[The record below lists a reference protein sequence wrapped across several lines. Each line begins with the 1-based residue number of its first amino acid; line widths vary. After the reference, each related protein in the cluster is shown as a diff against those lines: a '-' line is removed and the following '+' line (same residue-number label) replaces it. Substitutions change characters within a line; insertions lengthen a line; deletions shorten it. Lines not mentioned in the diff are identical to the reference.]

1 MEVEEKSQRGEDC
14 KKTKDLESANII
26 QDLRNMKS
34 TGLTDENLKGF
45 VGGIL
50 KDLTERDKNIEKK
63 TISKDEGLGLLEQ
76 NYNTMR
82 SYMLEDGKGDTKTGE
97 QDMNYAEEIHQ
108 TNVLSLLDQ
117 DFIDDKFTSYT
128 SLMEH
133 IISSQPTRCND
144 LENSMLESSSTNV
157 DFNYNLVNEVEQN
170 GNDSMQTV
178 IDAKNMSEVIPEMN
192 FEAQVDSVQPWSL
205 DLFNLQESIESSI
218 LSSEAKVLLKLILI

>member
-63 TISKDEGLGLLEQ
+63 TISKDE
-76 NYNTMR
+76 
-82 SYMLEDGKGDTKTGE
+82 GE

-205 DLFNLQESIESSI
+205 DLFNLQESIEQQSSI